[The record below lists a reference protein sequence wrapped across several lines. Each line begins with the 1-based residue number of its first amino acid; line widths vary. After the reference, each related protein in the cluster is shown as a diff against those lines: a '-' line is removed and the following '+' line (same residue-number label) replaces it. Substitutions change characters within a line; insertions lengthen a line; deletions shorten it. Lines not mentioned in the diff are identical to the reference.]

1 MNYNELKAFY
11 DSRKM
16 SNGRD
21 VRLAGEHLALAGML
35 EKTNKITYQ
44 VTSGSRVP
52 PESYMI
58 GYHVKSIVGINEDQ
72 SPIYGDYHEVEI
84 TFPAGYPLTAA
95 AKCYTK
101 TPVWHPNIKWDGRFK
116 GRICG
121 NTREFGKL
129 YFLNMLVVRIGEILQ
144 YKNYHAE
151 QTAPFP
157 EDESVARWARD
168 FAEPE
173 GIFNRNLGTYV
184 DDTPLMGF
192 DPDLQEQEP
201 TSPAPETPASPEKPS
216 PKISIK
222 SKRQQDPETK
232 KPNIRFK
239 RKT

>member
-1 MNYNELKAFY
+1 MNFQDLKKFY
-11 DSRKM
+11 ASRKFAD
-16 SNGRD
+16 GRD
-21 VRLAGEHLALAGML
+21 ERLAGEHLALAEML

-44 VTSGSRVP
+44 VNSGSRVP
-52 PESYMI
+52 PESYLI

-72 SPIYGDYHEVEI
+72 TPIYGNYHEVEI

-121 NTREFGKL
+121 NTKEFGKL

-144 YKNYHAE
+144 FKNYHAE

-157 EDESVARWARD
+157 EDESVARWTRD
-168 FAEPE
+168 YAEPNE
-173 GIFNRNLGTYV
+173 LFNRNMGKYV

-192 DPDLQEQEP
+192 DPTIQPDSQ
-201 TSPAPETPASPEKPS
+201 PETPPASNGGGAPTI
-216 PKISIK
+216 KIRA
-222 SKRQQDPETK
+222 KRPQDPETK
-232 KPNIRFK
+232 KSTIRFK
-239 RKT
+239 RKQ